1 MNLAQKIE
9 EALTEQTYNTKME
22 RIEKIEEE
30 HNLEL
35 FDKDCNSVRTVE
47 RQLEEIE
54 NALQIDEL
62 KDIKDLLL
70 EEKEFLQKYNTKD
83 ECGDNEYYILTFT
96 DADIATFM
104 YDVVIDSTF
113 KYVDKILIS

>member
-1 MNLAQKIE
+1 MNLSQKIE
-9 EALTEQTYNTKME
+9 EALIEQTYNTKME
-22 RIEKIEEE
+22 RIEQIEEE

-35 FDKDCNSVRTVE
+35 FDNDCNSVRTVE

-54 NALQIDEL
+54 EALQIDEFEN
-62 KDIKDLLL
+62 IRELLL

-83 ECGDNEYYILTFT
+83 KYGDDEYYILTFT
-96 DADIATFM
+96 DENMVTFM